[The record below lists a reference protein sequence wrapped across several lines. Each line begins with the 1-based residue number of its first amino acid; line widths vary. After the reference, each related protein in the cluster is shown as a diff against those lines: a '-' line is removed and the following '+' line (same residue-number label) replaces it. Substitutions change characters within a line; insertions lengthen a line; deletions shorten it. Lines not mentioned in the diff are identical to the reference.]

1 MENLDFLTSFNEDA
15 CYKAVGSVEQ
25 ISVVDN
31 QINYNSANQT
41 ICATSG

>member
-1 MENLDFLTSFNEDA
+1 MNNLEFLNVFNREA
-15 CYKAVGSVEQ
+15 CYASAGSVEQ
-25 ISVVDN
+25 IKAVDN